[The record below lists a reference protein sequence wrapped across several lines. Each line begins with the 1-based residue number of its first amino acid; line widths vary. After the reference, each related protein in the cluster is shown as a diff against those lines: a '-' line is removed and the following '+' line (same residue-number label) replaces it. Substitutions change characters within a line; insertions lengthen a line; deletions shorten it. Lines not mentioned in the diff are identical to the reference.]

1 MLDDSFLNVVTTMAK
16 ESGPRLPAGDKEDGQ
31 APRWQQIADLLRADI
46 LAGEVAPG
54 ERLPNEQSLAERF
67 GVNRHTLR
75 QAVQALAREG
85 HLQVR
90 QGSGTFVRELVLD
103 YALQR
108 RTRLSENL
116 ARMGEK
122 AQRALLAHR
131 REAAGGWAAPLQVAA
146 RAEVVVIETRA
157 SVRGRHVGL
166 STAAFPC
173 PRLAGIAE
181 RIAVHGS
188 VTRALRDLGVVD
200 YTRARSVVSA
210 RMPTQ
215 EEADALARSTMQ
227 PVLVVQYVNV
237 DRDGTPVEAGTTLFA
252 ADAVQLV
259 VAPEDEE

>member
-1 MLDDSFLNVVTTMAK
+1 MLKDSDPRA
-16 ESGPRLPAGDKEDGQ
+16 GPVEREEAQ
-31 APRWQQIADLLRADI
+31 APRWQRIADELRADI
-46 LAGEVAPG
+46 LEGRVAPG
-54 ERLPNEQSLAERF
+54 QRLPNEQSLAERF

-85 HLQVR
+85 HVQVR

-116 ARMGEK
+116 ARMGET

-131 REAAGGWAAPLQVAA
+131 RSAAGEWAGPLRVAA
-146 RAEVVVIETRA
+146 RSEVVVIETRA

-166 STAAFPC
+166 STAAFPL
-173 PRLAGIAE
+173 PRFDGIAE
-181 RIAVHGS
+181 RVGAHGS
-188 VTRALRDLGVVD
+188 VTRALRESGVAD
-200 YTRARSVVSA
+200 YTRLRSVVSA

-215 EEADALARSTMQ
+215 EEADALARSTLQ

-259 VAPEDEE
+259 VEPEPGS

>member
-1 MLDDSFLNVVTTMAK
+1 MSK
-16 ESGPRLPAGDKEDGQ
+16 ESDLRPGPGDRDD
-31 APRWQQIADLLRADI
+31 APVPRWQQIAAELRADI
-46 LAGEVAPG
+46 LAGRVAPG
-54 ERLPNEQSLAERF
+54 ERLPNEQVLAERF

-85 HLQVR
+85 HVQVR
-90 QGSGTFVRELVLD
+90 QGSGTYVRELVLD

-108 RTRLSENL
+108 RTRLTENL
-116 ARMGEK
+116 ARMGET
-122 AQRALLAHR
+122 AQRALLAHSR
-131 REAAGGWAAPLQVAA
+131 QAAGAWAAPLRVAA
-146 RAEVVVIETRA
+146 RSEVVVVETRA

-181 RIAVHGS
+181 RIERHGS
-188 VTRALRDLGVVD
+188 VTRALRESGVVD
-200 YTRARSVVSA
+200 YTRSRSVVSA
-210 RMPTQ
+210 RLPTQ
-215 EEADALARSTMQ
+215 DEADALARATTQ

-259 VAPEDEE
+259 VEPEELG